1 MEKAYVLVIDDSR
14 ETADSIAEMLRL
26 IGYPAR
32 VAYGPRTAMN
42 AITAQFPGVI
52 MLDIHMPGVDGIEVC
67 RYLRRD
73 PRTQHVPV
81 IAMSSDHQPE
91 IVARAMAAGANLF
104 LPKPIAFE
112 KLEQV
117 LESVQKGV
125 ASA

>member
-1 MEKAYVLVIDDSR
+1 MEKPYVLVIDDSR

-42 AITAQFPGVI
+42 AITTQFPGVI

-73 PRTQHVPV
+73 PRTVHVPV

-91 IVARAMAAGANLF
+91 IVARVMAAGANLF

-112 KLEQV
+112 KLEAV
-117 LESVQKGV
+117 LTSVQKGV